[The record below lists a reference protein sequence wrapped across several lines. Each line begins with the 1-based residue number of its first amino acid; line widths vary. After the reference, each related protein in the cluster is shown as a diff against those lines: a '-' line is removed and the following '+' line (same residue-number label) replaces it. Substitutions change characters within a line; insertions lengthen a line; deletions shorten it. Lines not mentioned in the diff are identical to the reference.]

1 MTISTPTG
9 LLSVDA
15 YAGQSSTITL
25 TITNTGTA
33 ELNDITLSTY
43 SVPTD
48 WAVRYDTTEIAS
60 LPAGESTEVTAYIDA
75 ASDAINGDYV
85 VAIKAKTTQA
95 TSEADFRVTVK
106 TSTLWGVVGI
116 AIVAIVVVALIFVFR
131 KFGRR

>member
-1 MTISTPTG
+1 M
-9 LLSVDA
+9 
-15 YAGQSSTITL
+15 
-25 TITNTGTA
+25 
-33 ELNDITLSTY
+33 
-43 SVPTD
+43 
-48 WAVRYDTTEIAS
+48 RYDTTEIAS
-60 LPAGESTEVTAYIDA
+60 LAAGESTEVTAYIDA

-106 TSTLWGVVGI
+106 TSTLWGIVGI